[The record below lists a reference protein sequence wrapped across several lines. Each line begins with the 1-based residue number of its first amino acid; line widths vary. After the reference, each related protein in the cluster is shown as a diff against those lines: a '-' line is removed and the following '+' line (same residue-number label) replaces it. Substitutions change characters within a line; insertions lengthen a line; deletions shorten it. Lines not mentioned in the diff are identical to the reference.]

1 MKELI
6 NEIKEKISHFESNNT
21 EKQAI
26 KTIYQIKE
34 LIIKS
39 QIDLQ
44 KIRESGLWIKYF
56 TILMKF
62 ANK

>member
-6 NEIKEKISHFESNNT
+6 NEIKEKISHSESNNN

-44 KIRESGLWIKYF
+44 KIRESGL
-56 TILMKF
+56 
-62 ANK
+62 

>member
-44 KIRESGLWIKYF
+44 KIRERFMVLYLEVLQK
-56 TILMKF
+56 K
-62 ANK
+62 

>member
-44 KIRESGLWIKYF
+44 KIRESGLWTKYF

-62 ANK
+62 ANN